1 MGSNKENTVIKLSKS
16 SYASGSIIKLENLT
30 YDVPTGLV
38 YNEYEFAFIHHA
50 KEFNMTDCNSNG
62 RLRLDVEKATIDQC
76 LFTVTTSNGFDGY
89 AIFYYGKDG
98 SEVTVN
104 NSTFVTAG
112 KAIVIFNEGSKDF
125 NLNVN
130 TCTFTSSNEETDK
143 AAIQMHT
150 EYGIYGTLN
159 VNNSTATGFADINDG
174 LWNELNNN
182 SGAITNNFV
191 KTIDGKQYIADGA
204 VLDVETGVYEISTA
218 TGLQTTLPKLTDAGS
233 GNCEVNI
240 TENIDLTNIEW
251 TPVSVD
257 GYNGADVITING
269 NNKTIT
275 GLNAPLFAGGF
286 AGGSGIVIK
295 DLTIDKSNIVTKNS
309 QGSGAFIECSDSQD
323 KISLENCHLKNS
335 TLSCDES
342 IEGSRMGGLIGW
354 TAGYDNEN
362 DGPVKMY
369 VTIKNC
375 SVISCEINAKAGS
388 VGGLYGHAGNNPW
401 TFSTVENCTVQNCKL
416 NSTDDGDWRVGVV
429 VGTANVGELTISNI
443 TESGNTLTQTGKTAP
458 EGQSNLYGRFVPGET
473 GKLTINGTEIQ

>member
-1 MGSNKENTVIKLSKS
+1 MKDCQFTI
-16 SYASGSIIKLENLT
+16 SGDAYSVKIYGTN
-30 YDVPTGLV
+30 D
-38 YNEYEFAFIHHA
+38 
-50 KEFNMTDCNSNG
+50 
-62 RLRLDVEKATIDQC
+62 
-76 LFTVTTSNGFDGY
+76 
-89 AIFYYGKDG
+89 AI
-98 SEVTVN
+98 VN
-104 NSTFVTAG
+104 NC
-112 KAIVIFNEGSKDF
+112 K
-125 NLNVN
+125 
-130 TCTFTSSNEETDK
+130 FTSSGKSFLIYRDGDPYKGTIYINGCSFEAENSSYSDK
-143 AAIQMHT
+143 AAIEIDGRNLNEG
-150 EYGIYGTLN
+150 EYFYVTIE
-159 VNNSTATGFADINDG
+159 NSTATGFGTETNSG
-174 LWNELNNN
+174 SQLWNIKANEEYVVL
-182 SGAITNNFV
+182 V
-191 KTIDGKQYIADGA
+191 VDGKQYIADGA